1 MKRSAFITWDQ
12 LKVGVMILASLGVL
26 GVAVY
31 KLGQATSL
39 FSRRYDLFAYVKEA
53 NGLRVGGSVLVAGQ
67 FAGVIKAIDFL
78 PVDNDT
84 TKNLRLRMAVDHNL
98 QPQVRADSKAHVRTL
113 GLLGD
118 KVIDI
123 STGTPRYQALR
134 PGDTIAVTPSLD
146 YEAVLAQAAGAV
158 NDMVGLTHDLRQ
170 ITTGIVKGEGTI
182 GQLMTNR
189 ALYDQFA
196 GTMGRANTM
205 MSRLENPNGTVGRLL
220 NDPTAYNRLVA
231 VVGSAD
237 SLVKALN
244 ATITDRNGTI
254 GKLLHDDS
262 LYTHLVAMA
271 SAGDSLVR
279 MISNGNGLAAKLLN
293 DPTLYDRVNKLTA
306 DMASL
311 LADVRKSPKDY
322 FRGMICVFGCKK

>member
-134 PGDTIAVTPSLD
+134 AGDTIAVTPSLD

-158 NDMVGLTHDLRQ
+158 NDMVGLTHDLRE

-322 FRGMICVFGCKK
+322 FRGMICVFGCK